1 MLDKLANALRL
12 RGFLIQKK
20 DDHIYI
26 EKGNPDGELFY
37 LEEMFRVLGISI
49 KLEDRNI
56 YLLDDHIEERAIHN
70 IIWYKASNHEA
81 GGGSGWSSWK
91 YFIKRNHGPK
101 INTFV
106 LETGVALLVKAL
118 SAAGI
123 VTICSCDGHGKRSPF
138 IAFCGRHNAIWFSIL
153 LNEVKDKLKLNYEWY
168 FHNVDIRDV
177 SLVAKRKP
185 EGWDLDLVLEDTV
198 QMADYFLAGAASLSK
213 LKREVFGGNYKTTR
227 KTIREMDY
235 EQLSQWMNNK
245 YQTHLLNVISEVKV
259 P

>member
-12 RGFLIQKK
+12 RGFLLQKM

-26 EKGNPDGELFY
+26 EKGNPNQDLVN
-37 LEEMFRVLGISI
+37 LVEMFREVGISM
-49 KLEDRNI
+49 KLDDRKI
-56 YLLDDHIEERAIHN
+56 YLLDDDIDERDLHN

-81 GGGSGWSSWK
+81 GGGSGWSYWK

-123 VTICSCDGHGKRSPF
+123 VTISSCDGHGKRSPF
-138 IAFCGRHNAIWFSIL
+138 IVFCGRHNAVWFQIL
-153 LNEVKDKLKLNYEWY
+153 LDEVEDKLRLNYDWY
-168 FHNVDIRDV
+168 FHNVDSRDV
-177 SLVAKRKP
+177 CLVAKRKP
-185 EGWDLDLVLEDTV
+185 EGWELEKVLEDTM
-198 QMADYFLAGAASLSK
+198 QMANHFLQEAERLSK
-213 LKREVFGGNYKTTR
+213 LKKDVYGGNYKSNR
-227 KTIREMDY
+227 KLVREMDF

-245 YQTHLLNVISEVKV
+245 YQTYLLEQNKEVKV
-259 P
+259 Q